1 MNDIRERGT
10 EFGTVIT
17 EQLVDGVWV
26 AVPVVDSRVAPD
38 ADDAGPDKPRRGRPP
53 KAAA

>member
-26 AVPVVDSRVAPD
+26 AVPVVENRVAPD
-38 ADDAGPDKPRRGRPP
+38 EDGMEPDRPRRGRPP